1 MRAQRNQE
9 SLQMY
14 LETILKLSLHQQY
27 VHSIEIA
34 NAMGFSK
41 PSVSI
46 AMKNLKEQGY
56 ITVDS
61 DSHIH
66 LTDAG
71 RKIAVTIY
79 ERHLVLTKF
88 FEALGIQPDVA
99 EEDACRIEHFISA
112 ETFQAIRDYGVKQ
125 GLLKGDPESELHEP
139 QEKIAN

>member
-1 MRAQRNQE
+1 MRTQKNQE

-66 LTDAG
+66 LTEEG
-71 RKIAVTIY
+71 RSIAETIY
-79 ERHLVLTKF
+79 ERHLVLTRF
-88 FEALGIQPDVA
+88 FEALGVSPEISEQ
-99 EEDACRIEHFISA
+99 DACRIEHFISQD
-112 ETFQAIRDYGVKQ
+112 TFEAIKRFGSTH
-125 GLLKGDPESELHEP
+125 GLLVGDPERELHTDYK
-139 QEKIAN
+139 KIEN